1 VFLSKIW
8 FFLVAVAAAAALTIA
23 LLLPRPAQ
31 RQQAAEERQRVIT
44 ACDVVNI
51 LLRTNA
57 RSRIDLAGKF
67 ARSEIDV
74 GAILGPAT
82 SRSEISADAHKTART
97 AATQLMDSTTGAKPN
112 FVFLLDGRGRVV
124 ARAGL
129 DAGTYGDTL
138 AGYYLVDDALD
149 GYLRDDLW
157 LIDKQLYLVAASP
170 VINRGY
176 AGAVVIGH
184 QMNKELAEMFV
195 KQLGVDINFY
205 ADSQVVAASSPASV
219 HKRIVEE
226 YARVGASQAPLI
238 DDCRTFEPFAVDL
251 GKESYTA
258 LLARLP
264 GEAGERGAFYSVFV
278 RRPEAL
284 GLMGTL
290 TSVKQDDLSLAQFPW
305 IPLGVGFLVCVA
317 IGMVLMIFEAD
328 RPLRRLNAEA
338 IILAQGDRDRLDE
351 DRHRGKFGSIARSV
365 NIRIDKIEREAR
377 AKKTDLDELL
387 GPASASA
394 LPFTGL
400 GASPG
405 PAAPPPPSQFK
416 FTDSKPQI
424 ATPPPVHERT
434 PPPVHERTPPPVHE
448 RTPPPVPRAPSV
460 ASRGPDTFDAKTA
473 VSPPSDDLLA
483 ASAGA
488 DDDILTF
495 RRVFDQFVV
504 LKTRCGESTDSLTFE
519 KFATKLRNNRDA
531 LMAKHACSEVRF
543 EVYVK
548 DGKAALKATPVKD

>member
-1 VFLSKIW
+1 
-8 FFLVAVAAAAALTIA
+8 
-23 LLLPRPAQ
+23 
-31 RQQAAEERQRVIT
+31 
-44 ACDVVNI
+44 
-51 LLRTNA
+51 
-57 RSRIDLAGKF
+57 
-67 ARSEIDV
+67 
-74 GAILGPAT
+74 
-82 SRSEISADAHKTART
+82 
-97 AATQLMDSTTGAKPN
+97 
-112 FVFLLDGRGRVV
+112 
-124 ARAGL
+124 
-129 DAGTYGDTL
+129 
-138 AGYYLVDDALD
+138 
-149 GYLRDDLW
+149 
-157 LIDKQLYLVAASP
+157 
-170 VINRGY
+170 
-176 AGAVVIGH
+176 
-184 QMNKELAEMFV
+184 MFV

-205 ADSQVVAASSPASV
+205 ADGQVVAASSAAPV

-226 YARVGASQAPLI
+226 YVRVGDSQTPLI

-251 GKESYTA
+251 GNESYTA
-258 LLARLP
+258 LLSRLP

-290 TSVKQDDLSLAQFPW
+290 SSIKRDDLSLGQFPW
-305 IPLGVGFLVCVA
+305 VPLGVGFLICVA

-394 LPFTGL
+394 LPFAGL
-400 GASPG
+400 GAAPG
-405 PAAPPPPSQFK
+405 PATPPPPSQFK

-424 ATPPPVHERT
+424 ATPPVQERT
-434 PPPVHERTPPPVHE
+434 PPPVQERTPPPVQE
-448 RTPPPVPRAPSV
+448 RTPPPVPRAPSLPN
-460 ASRGPDTFDAKTA
+460 RGAETFEAKTA
-473 VSPPSDDLLA
+473 VSPPSDQLLA

-495 RRVFDQFVV
+495 RRVFDQFVA
-504 LKTRCGESTDSLTFE
+504 LKARCGESTESLTFE
-519 KFATKLRNNRDA
+519 KFASKLRDNRDA